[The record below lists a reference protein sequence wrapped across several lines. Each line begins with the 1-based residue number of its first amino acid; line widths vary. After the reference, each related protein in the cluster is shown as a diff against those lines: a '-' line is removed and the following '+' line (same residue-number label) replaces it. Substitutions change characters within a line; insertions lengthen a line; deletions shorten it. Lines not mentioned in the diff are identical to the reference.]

1 MIIDM
6 ALVNKK
12 ECAIPNV
19 NLTLEPVG
27 TTTTVTIYFALY
39 IKYYTAKNRFQL
51 KLVKNHTG

>member
-6 ALVNKK
+6 ALVKKK

-27 TTTTVTIYFALY
+27 TTTTVIIYFALY
-39 IKYYTAKNRFQL
+39 IKYYTAKNRF
-51 KLVKNHTG
+51 